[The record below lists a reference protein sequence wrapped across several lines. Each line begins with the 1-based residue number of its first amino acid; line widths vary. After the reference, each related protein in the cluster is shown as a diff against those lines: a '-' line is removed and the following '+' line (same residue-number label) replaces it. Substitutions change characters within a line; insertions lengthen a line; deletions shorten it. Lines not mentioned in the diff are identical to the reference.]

1 MSSVDEVI
9 GPMQGRVMGVIIPP
23 PEIRAV
29 ADKTAQFVAKNGKS
43 FEQKI
48 LNSAEGKTPKFNFM
62 RMTDPYYAYYEM
74 KIREFEEGTAQPKP
88 PSATSVQT
96 QSQQPPSQQQQTIQA
111 IPEDKARVPTSTI
124 ASKASFQNPLSKF
137 VLNKTAGEPPQ
148 FQFAIAHPPG
158 LSAMDVDIIKLT
170 AQYTALNGRD
180 FLSGLAQREARN
192 PQFDFLK
199 PTHMLFSY
207 FTTLVDSYAK
217 LLQPTQDIVSRAKR
231 NADELAAL
239 EAAVQRWEWQRQEE
253 EKRRRDAAEADAER
267 NALAGVDWQDFT
279 VVETIDFAED
289 ELLDLV
295 EFSSMNPFAPLPSS
309 SSSGASGGSAPP
321 PPPPPSGMQPM
332 EITPEDIDA
341 DINVVSDYQPR
352 LAPGGKKVATM
363 IDPISGK
370 AVPVADLSEHMR
382 IQLMDPKWR
391 IEQQRFLSK
400 QAETSYAEGSSI
412 ADSLKQF
419 ARQRGDIFGTEV
431 SEDEEAK
438 KRQKK
443 SEEPEPIMW
452 DGHQASIAMVQQA
465 KAEQAAKMPAPEPS
479 YAPPAIGPSPMPP
492 PPIPMLA
499 PPAPP
504 MPVPPIAPHHH
515 PMMSYG
521 MPAPMMPSMPMYPG
535 MPAPLP
541 PPSAPMMGM
550 HAPMAP
556 PMMTMPQVAPQ
567 PAATPAPTS
576 TTLVSEE
583 EFAARFP
590 NPVSITVFLPPSDTG
605 AGSSVHLSIS
615 VTSQIKDVKDMLVD
629 PSGLA
634 PNKQQ
639 IKFQG
644 AFVKDAQTL
653 ASLNIGEGAQLELLG
668 RSRGG
673 KR

>member
-1 MSSVDEVI
+1 
-9 GPMQGRVMGVIIPP
+9 
-23 PEIRAV
+23 
-29 ADKTAQFVAKNGKS
+29 
-43 FEQKI
+43 
-48 LNSAEGKTPKFNFM
+48 
-62 RMTDPYYAYYEM
+62 
-74 KIREFEEGTAQPKP
+74 
-88 PSATSVQT
+88 
-96 QSQQPPSQQQQTIQA
+96 
-111 IPEDKARVPTSTI
+111 
-124 ASKASFQNPLSKF
+124 
-137 VLNKTAGEPPQ
+137 
-148 FQFAIAHPPG
+148 
-158 LSAMDVDIIKLT
+158 
-170 AQYTALNGRD
+170 
-180 FLSGLAQREARN
+180 
-192 PQFDFLK
+192 
-199 PTHMLFSY
+199 
-207 FTTLVDSYAK
+207 
-217 LLQPTQDIVSRAKR
+217 
-231 NADELAAL
+231 
-239 EAAVQRWEWQRQEE
+239 
-253 EKRRRDAAEADAER
+253 
-267 NALAGVDWQDFT
+267 
-279 VVETIDFAED
+279 
-289 ELLDLV
+289 
-295 EFSSMNPFAPLPSS
+295 
-309 SSSGASGGSAPP
+309 
-321 PPPPPSGMQPM
+321 MQPM

-419 ARQRGDIFGTEV
+419 ARQRGDIFGNDM

-443 SEEPEPIMW
+443 SDEPEPIMW

-465 KAEQAAKMPAPEPS
+465 KAEQAAKMPAPEPT

-492 PPIPMLA
+492 PPMPMMP

-504 MPVPPIAPHHH
+504 MTAPLPP
-515 PMMSYG
+515 PMMAPPPQPMMPYG
-521 MPAPMMPSMPMYPG
+521 MPAPMMTGMPMYPG
-535 MPAPLP
+535 MSAPLP
-541 PPSAPMMGM
+541 PTLAPMMGM

-556 PMMTMPQVAPQ
+556 PMMGAGAGAAQSVA
-567 PAATPAPTS
+567 APAPVS
-576 TTLVSEE
+576 VALVSEQ

-605 AGSSVHLSIS
+605 PGSSVHLSIS
-615 VTSQIKDVKDMLVD
+615 VLSQIKDVKDMLVD

-653 ASLNIGEGAQLELLG
+653 ASLNIGEGAQLELIG